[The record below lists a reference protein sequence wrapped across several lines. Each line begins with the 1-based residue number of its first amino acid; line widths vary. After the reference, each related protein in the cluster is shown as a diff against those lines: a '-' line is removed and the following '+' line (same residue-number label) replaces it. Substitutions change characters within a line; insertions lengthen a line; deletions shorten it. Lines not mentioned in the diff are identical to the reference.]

1 MRTAAAAVA
10 EEPGVDR
17 AQGTSAGGWWNLLL
31 RVKAQVSEDRLDI
44 IAAGVAFYA
53 LLAVFPALATL
64 VAVFGLAFDPQAVTQ
79 QLESLRGVVPG
90 RALDLVLGQVQS
102 LHRARGALGWG
113 VGGGILV
120 TLWISSVGV
129 RALIRAL
136 NAVYRTVSRRSYVRR
151 AALAL
156 GLTLSAIGVT
166 LVAIAAIVIL
176 PAVAGLVGE
185 DSSLGGLIQ
194 VLRWPVIAAV
204 FWLGT
209 AVIYR
214 YGPCRDRPAWRWVN
228 RGATIATLVWLI
240 GSALFSWYVSSFG
253 RYNEIYGSMG
263 AVVILLLWFLLSAF
277 VILVGA
283 EINVELERRH
293 NNDPGAR
300 PFLHDVGRT
309 SRGAKTPSS

>member
-1 MRTAAAAVA
+1 MGTADAA
-10 EEPGVDR
+10 EGHGSGVDR
-17 AQGTSAGGWWNLLL
+17 AQDISTGGWWNAFL
-31 RVKAQVSEDRLDI
+31 RLKEKIAEDRLTI

-64 VAVFGLAFDPQAVTQ
+64 VSIFGLAFDPQAVTQ

-90 RALDLVLGQVQS
+90 RALDLMLGQVQS
-102 LHRARGALGWG
+102 LQSERRALGWG
-113 VGGGILV
+113 LAGGILV

-129 RALIRAL
+129 RALIGAL
-136 NAVYRTVSRRSYVRR
+136 NAVYATDSRRSYARR

-156 GLTLSAIGVT
+156 GLTLCAIGVT
-166 LVAIAAIVIL
+166 AVAIAAIVIL
-176 PAVAGLVGE
+176 PAAAGLVGE
-185 DSSLGGLIQ
+185 GSWLGGLIQ

-214 YGPCRDRPAWRWVN
+214 YGPCRERPAWRWVN
-228 RGATIATLVWLI
+228 WGATIATLVWLI

-253 RYNEIYGSMG
+253 RYNETYGSMG

-283 EINVELERRH
+283 EINVELERRRVNH
-293 NNDPGAR
+293 PRAHRAHLPAVSRAAR
-300 PFLHDVGRT
+300 SARVR
-309 SRGAKTPSS
+309 